1 MHFNTTPFATAQNRP
16 NTGENMTIFKTQH
29 MTRIFKRIDR
39 IRASGY
45 ATLNLEPSSPHY
57 HLNGRRFPVHSV
69 GKADIKCRVTL
80 LVDGQPID
88 FTIDQI
94 L

>member
-1 MHFNTTPFATAQNRP
+1 
-16 NTGENMTIFKTQH
+16 

-45 ATLNLEPSSPHY
+45 ATLKLEPGSPHY
-57 HLNGRRFPVHSV
+57 QLSGRRLPVHSI
-69 GKADIKCRVTL
+69 GSADIKCRVTL

-88 FTIDQI
+88 FTIEQI